1 MRSLNIKLNIDFMK
15 QRKPALMF
23 SVALII
29 IAIGSLAVRG
39 LNFGVDF
46 TGGYIIEVSYD
57 RTAELNDVRDILA
70 DAGVAGATVQHI
82 GTSRDVLIRLAP
94 SASDMIGGESGQKA
108 AQVSDNILTI
118 LKKQNPQ
125 VQMRRVEYVGSQVGE
140 ELKNDGGL
148 AVLIA
153 LMCTMIYIMIRF
165 EWKFAVGAVVSL
177 AHNVIISLGVFA
189 VLQAD
194 FDLTTLAAVLAV
206 VGYSLND
213 TIVIFDRIRENFRK
227 IRNELPVAVVNISIN
242 QTLSRT
248 IITSGTTLMVMF
260 ALFFLGG
267 DTIHS
272 FSLMLIVG
280 IIVGVFSSVYVASS
294 LTLALGLSREDLMVV
309 KKEAEID
316 HQP

>member
-1 MRSLNIKLNIDFMK
+1 MKLNIDFMK

-23 SVALII
+23 SVIFTI
-29 IAIGSLAVRG
+29 IAFGALATKG

-57 RTAELNDVRDILA
+57 RAVELNDVRGIL
-70 DAGVAGATVQHI
+70 DNAGVAGATVQHI

-94 SASDMIGGESGQKA
+94 SAADMIDGESGQKA

-118 LKKQNPQ
+118 LREQNPQ

-153 LMCTMIYIMIRF
+153 LICTMIYIMIRF

-177 AHNVIISLGVFA
+177 AHNAVISLGVFA
-189 VLQAD
+189 VLQTN

-267 DTIHS
+267 DTLHS

-280 IIVGVFSSVYVASS
+280 IFIGVFSSVYVASS
-294 LTLALGLSREDLMVV
+294 LALALGLSREDLLVV
-309 KKEAEID
+309 KKEDAELD
-316 HQP
+316 YRP